1 MKTRVLFFAVLVLAF
16 FSSSASAGDTV
27 YKISLS
33 DGGVILSS
41 TAPVASGSMLLVKNL
56 SDGSLTGVPAELVS
70 NVSKA
75 RTADTALGTKPI
87 KNLVPASRLV
97 TLTDFAAGSKS
108 VIVLLAGQEV
118 SGTLATAKM
127 AGTLTSANLPA
138 TLATG
143 KSKQLSGSVSAA
155 KTESGLALSVS
166 TAKTASGSDKGL
178 TMKLMTPLD
187 PGQRV
192 FLGPTGGT
200 STAATRMDTI
210 VVPAPAGASAGFAL
224 SVDPLRA
231 SIQDKVFAGDL
242 PRLTPRS
249 GLTAGTFAPTTGD
262 TVIGPNGFPPA
273 TSPVSQTG
281 LARAGG
287 AITSALP
294 VTATAATTGA
304 IGVSA
309 TSGAANG
316 VAPAAASPR

>member
-1 MKTRVLFFAVLVLAF
+1 
-16 FSSSASAGDTV
+16 
-27 YKISLS
+27 
-33 DGGVILSS
+33 
-41 TAPVASGSMLLVKNL
+41 
-56 SDGSLTGVPAELVS
+56 
-70 NVSKA
+70 
-75 RTADTALGTKPI
+75 
-87 KNLVPASRLV
+87 
-97 TLTDFAAGSKS
+97 
-108 VIVLLAGQEV
+108 
-118 SGTLATAKM
+118 M

-143 KSKQLSGSVSAA
+143 KSKQLSGSVSTA

-262 TVIGPNGFPPA
+262 TVIGPNGFPAA